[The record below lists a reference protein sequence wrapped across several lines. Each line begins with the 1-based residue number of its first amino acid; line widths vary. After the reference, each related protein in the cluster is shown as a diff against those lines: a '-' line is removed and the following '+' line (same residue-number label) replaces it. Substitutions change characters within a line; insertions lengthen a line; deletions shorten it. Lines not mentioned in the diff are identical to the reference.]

1 MRNDGFKMNGIPI
14 VALSIVVVLILL
26 GVIVVYLVW
35 RGKSK
40 EIIKIPN
47 YRGLFIFGICILPMG
62 VVFSTAV
69 NPGFIGFIGLGLVY
83 MIVGLANKDKW
94 KK

>member
-1 MRNDGFKMNGIPI
+1 
-14 VALSIVVVLILL
+14 
-26 GVIVVYLVW
+26 
-35 RGKSK
+35 
-40 EIIKIPN
+40 
-47 YRGLFIFGICILPMG
+47 MG

-94 KK
+94 KKQ